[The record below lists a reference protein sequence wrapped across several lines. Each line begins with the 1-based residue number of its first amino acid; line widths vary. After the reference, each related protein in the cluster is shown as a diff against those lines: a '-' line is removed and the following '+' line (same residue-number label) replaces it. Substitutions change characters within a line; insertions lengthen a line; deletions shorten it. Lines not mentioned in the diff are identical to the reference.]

1 MSGNPGAAR
10 RREEEGK
17 GQEGGGGEETKRRKG
32 CGRGEGKMEERGG
45 KEDKVGS
52 SPTLEEGE
60 KREGENVQGA
70 CTGKGKRSL
79 R

>member
-1 MSGNPGAAR
+1 MQPEEERKRGRDRREGEEKR
-10 RREEEGK
+10 RRGGEEEEGVWK
-17 GQEGGGGEETKRRKG
+17 RRRKDGGE
-32 CGRGEGKMEERGG
+32 GG